1 MMTSSKLYLR
11 KILLKQ
17 IILLKSQLFMVCLLC
32 LSFSSCGNP
41 KGEDGV
47 STLSISIDSGVTGND
62 YQACVYG
69 LSQGSDYG
77 CVSNNDNTS
86 YVLQKNQQYMHDA
99 GTFDLKLTY
108 NGSDMYP
115 GSYTIEVDK
124 GKTGPNPAKGIDGK
138 NKYYILEFKLNQAVL
153 SVTED

>member
-1 MMTSSKLYLR
+1 MMTISKLYLK

-17 IILLKSQLFMVCLLC
+17 IIFLKSQFFMVCLLC

-47 STLSISIDSGVTGND
+47 STLSISINSGVTGND

-69 LSQGSDYG
+69 LSQGSDFG

-86 YVLQKNQQYMHDA
+86 YVLKKNQQYMHDA

-108 NGSDMYP
+108 DGSDMYP
-115 GSYTIEVDK
+115 GS
-124 GKTGPNPAKGIDGK
+124 
-138 NKYYILEFKLNQAVL
+138 
-153 SVTED
+153 